1 MKVGKTLEV
10 GNLKRLRTILF
21 WMHLCAGFTAGVVIF
36 LLALTGAVRA
46 FENQTR
52 VLLGAPQVVRS
63 AGAVT
68 VSLDAL
74 VEAAAKIRNA
84 VPERIEIN
92 RDASRPAQA
101 SFGPGDSIYLNPYT
115 AEALASR
122 NGWVNTFFEIAGNVH
137 HALGMQRDDPRGRA
151 ITDCANFLF
160 VFIVVSGA
168 YLWLPRVWNAAN
180 VKIRALFK
188 PGLKGRNMEWNWHH
202 VIGVW
207 CLVPLFLISFTGVFF
222 SYMWANNLF
231 YKVTGTVRAEGDM
244 GPGARMTPPP
254 PRAIAAGGVAELLRP
269 AGAKSLDELVA
280 VAEQQVP
287 QWQSINIDMPQAG
300 EKTVRISANPG
311 NYLHPELNKY
321 NTRIE
326 LDRQSGA
333 VVKAEGYNEANAGTR
348 LRMFARGLH
357 TGQQFGLVG
366 QGIAALAATGCM
378 FLCWT
383 GLALTVRRMANALKK
398 REKSKVQ
405 AKAAE
410 AKEAFETAGA

>member
-1 MKVGKTLEV
+1 
-10 GNLKRLRTILF
+10 
-21 WMHLCAGFTAGVVIF
+21 MHLCAGFTAGVVIF

-46 FENQTR
+46 FEQQTR
-52 VLLGAPQVVRS
+52 VLLTSPSVVQP
-63 AGAVT
+63 AGAVPAS
-68 VSLDAL
+68 VEAL
-74 VEAAAKIRNA
+74 VAAAAKSRNA

-92 RDASRPAQA
+92 RDANRPAQA
-101 SFGPGDSIYLNPYT
+101 SFGLGDSVYLNPYT
-115 AEALASR
+115 AEAIASR
-122 NGWVNTFFEIAGNVH
+122 NSWVNTFFEIAGNVH
-137 HALGMQRDDPRGRA
+137 HALGMQRDDPVGRA

-180 VKIRALFK
+180 LRMRTLFK

-231 YKVTGTVRAEGDM
+231 YKVTGTERPEGEM
-244 GPGARMTPPP
+244 GPGARMMPPP
-254 PRAIAAGGVAELLRP
+254 PRTIAAGGMAELLHP
-269 AGAKSLDELVA
+269 AGAKRLDELVA
-280 VAEQQVP
+280 VAERQMP
-287 QWQSINIDMPQAG
+287 EWQSINIDMPQAE

-321 NTRIE
+321 NMRME

-333 VVKAEGYNEANAGTR
+333 VVKAEGYTEANAGTKLR
-348 LRMFARGLH
+348 LFARGLH
-357 TGQQFGLVG
+357 TGQQFGLFG
-366 QGIAALAATGCM
+366 QGIAALAAIGGM

-383 GLALTVRRMANALKK
+383 GLALTVRRMLNAAKK
-398 REKSKVQ
+398 REKARARAQ
-405 AKAAE
+405 AGE
-410 AKEAFETAGA
+410 PREAFETAGA